1 MFGLFNLDAPVWVF
15 MSEVADVIILA
26 LLWWV
31 CSLGIITIGA
41 STTAVYYV
49 LGKKIR
55 KETTYVAKDFFK
67 SFCQNFRQSVPLSL
81 LTVVGIVSLGL
92 YATLVV
98 STLLTKDTAHF
109 KLLLPV
115 ALLFGFEFLNLNSY
129 LWALLSR
136 FDMKSGMLIKTAFIM
151 LHKHLLTTF
160 LNIGVIIAT
169 VYLIFCFPLLMIVAP
184 SLIIGGQSLLVQK
197 IFSGYIESA
206 KENV

>member
-15 MSEVADVIILA
+15 MSEVADIIILA
-26 LLWWV
+26 LLWWI
-31 CSLGIITIGA
+31 CSLGIITVGA

-67 SFCQNFRQSVPLSL
+67 SFCQNFRQSVPLSI
-81 LTVVGIVSLGL
+81 LTIVGIMSLVL
-92 YATLVV
+92 YATLVI
-98 STLLTKDTAHF
+98 SSLLGSDTTQF
-109 KLLLPV
+109 KILLPV
-115 ALLFGFEFLNLNSY
+115 SLLFGFEFLNLNAY

-151 LHKHLLTTF
+151 LHKHLLTTI
-160 LNIGVIIAT
+160 LNVGFVVIV
-169 VYLIFCFPLLMIVAP
+169 VYLVFCFPLAFIIAP
-184 SLIIGGQSLLVQK
+184 SLVIGGQSLLMQK
-197 IFSGYIESA
+197 VFSRYIESA